1 MARKGYV
8 WGTKRKIMIYKYK
21 HEIEEKIDGV
31 INLDWKTEIRID

>member
-8 WGTKRKIMIYKYK
+8 WGTKRKIMIYK